1 MKRNDMMDDVEQI
14 LKAHEEP
21 SESIQCLRQN
31 AIDQLKKLGQSLP
44 TASTLINMK
53 TNNVFAEPGT

>member
-1 MKRNDMMDDVEQI
+1 MMDDVEQI
-14 LKAHEEP
+14 LKKAHEDPNELT
-21 SESIQCLRQN
+21 QFLRQN

>member
-1 MKRNDMMDDVEQI
+1 MMDDVEQI
-14 LKAHEEP
+14 LKKAHEDPNELT
-21 SESIQCLRQN
+21 QCLRQN